1 MDELTSILTTLLETF
16 TEFRKC
22 SGQSTL
28 KKFVFSSDFLFFKR
42 SFGRVGFSF
51 EKLDEKCL
59 SKVGCYLSMSQK
71 DLKPDLFEFFFKI
84 VIWTRR
90 MKYRHDNT
98 AENCLLEVWK
108 LFDRSGKRITELQ
121 FLKNLLSSKNLAGLV
136 AIDFANP
143 ADKYLPMS
151 GNYPFQFC
159 SNIGHFLS
167 KMKNLWKVPL
177 DK

>member
-1 MDELTSILTTLLETF
+1 MCPSKSEDDYQSASKKSFHLRKLT
-16 TEFRKC
+16 
-22 SGQSTL
+22 
-28 KKFVFSSDFLFFKR
+28 
-42 SFGRVGFSF
+42 FGRVDFNF
-51 EKLDEKCL
+51 D
-59 SKVGCYLSMSQK
+59 Y
-71 DLKPDLFEFFFKI
+71 
-84 VIWTRR
+84 
-90 MKYRHDNT
+90 DNT